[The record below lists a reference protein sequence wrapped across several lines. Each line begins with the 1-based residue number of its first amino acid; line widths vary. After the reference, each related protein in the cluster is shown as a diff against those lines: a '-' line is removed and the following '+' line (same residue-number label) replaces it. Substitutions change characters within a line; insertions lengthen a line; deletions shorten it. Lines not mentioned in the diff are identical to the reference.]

1 MSNSQNFSDQTGLPK
16 KSGGG
21 CLKALGIGCGSIVF
35 IVVMLP
41 TLVFSSGQ
49 SGGGIIAFIAVAV
62 VVTLLIVLSRRNA
75 RKNPQ
80 AVPPSSE
87 KYFAVDQPNYIST
100 DEETPD
106 VCTSKYLAEPPRPTY
121 SETSNNAAT
130 SGSYVVAPACSHRFL
145 TNELEG
151 KNTTTCVCGREYQ
164 TADLLEY
171 KRLQDELEATSAAL
185 QKLRFKLASV
195 EVSGATSS
203 ASVAGTAKTTVVA
216 PERIKVP
223 KQKVSLSL
231 QQWLIIGASILVLV
245 AGSVFVSTN
254 IKTMPQ
260 WQFELITISVGAA
273 TAFGAFKA
281 RNISVL
287 LANFLAVFSSAMQL
301 ATTSIIG
308 DQLSTDFIWSNAP
321 AWWWAIELTVLSA
334 AATILAKFSKNF
346 GWKAL
351 ALLGSTT
358 AAVVLELGVLNDK
371 ISHTAFP
378 LHLALVSL
386 TAVVVLAQN
395 RFLRAIPQPVVTN
408 QEFAAYAED
417 LAKREDNSL
426 RIVGVYAAALLL
438 VVGAG
443 LSVISIFWSNPSPFE
458 TLPLLVLAAAWVP
471 IALTGRFW
479 ANQVWSEDSE
489 LQANTVSSGAI
500 FVTLSI
506 AAAASAA
513 AVHMFSLVLSGVL
526 NVALLGVLLFAGAWA
541 RKLAPTANI
550 VTAGLWAASA
560 MWLEWLVL
568 TKGTLVQ
575 LGAAGIFVVLFSL
588 LLSLADLRLGINR
601 NRWIAPLV
609 NAIGLVLISIDV
621 KSHNTLAFDSMA
633 FALLTLV
640 IVAAG
645 NLQIAARAFISRKQ
659 GSTETAI
666 GTWISLGLSALT
678 LMYLQIPTNPAEW
691 NARHGSQIVVSLAF
705 MAYAVLAQVLAVST
719 PLKNG
724 FGRVLSANNYLG
736 QWAVVFGL
744 LLSVGSTSPDAIS
757 TNALLIGGLAVI
769 NYAFGTLSRSTVKMQ
784 LGYSSALASFLVY
797 QWSIEDSLRASNPD
811 WSAGSFGFAW
821 KLALQIALV
830 GAATWL
836 HTWFLRKRT
845 SVSELA
851 LVATPIVATGVA
863 LAFGAGAL
871 GYSLTHDGFAGALGA
886 LIVLSLA
893 ALASS
898 ALARFGKLAQ
908 IPSRSAA
915 LGWVGIEY
923 AGFGMLSNLML
934 PSDQSFIGAHLRWIL
949 STMVFAIVV
958 LLKHQKSSS
967 PALIGA
973 FYLANLTTAWGA
985 AELTSNLLNSGSA
998 PEPYTVWL
1006 AAALVVSTL
1015 VVGRNQG
1022 WLSRA
1027 LLIDVPLLGAAAV
1040 SAVYAFSPANTANA
1054 GTWRG
1059 TLAFAVIATHAYL
1072 RSKVVAPAI
1081 WVSVG
1086 YFAGAGSALWFGTGL
1101 HRWFFQTIDGPEIY
1115 SILVAASVVLG
1126 NRFLMSRLG
1135 AAVGSAIANL
1145 RAILLVGVL
1154 ALPSF
1159 VYGLLINPSMAVSE
1173 WRVMLAA
1180 AAVTTLAYQ
1189 RINLSGALP
1198 WIVTGYLAS
1207 ICTAWAAA
1215 GLLTGHAFTSPVGP
1229 EVYSLLILVAVLLT
1243 HRLALRHLKLKST
1256 WFSWGLPVGVVLL
1269 PSAIFTYT
1277 YLTTPLQ
1284 QLDGVQIARV
1294 VIALLVS
1301 AALLI
1306 QGARFGNLANAS
1318 MGLLGLAL
1326 IGIPNTAMHANSLI
1340 PDSQVEST
1348 ALVVGSLVFVTL
1360 WLLRKYSRVVGNS
1373 LLFIGVPV
1381 ILTLAPT
1388 LVMALIAL
1396 THPTLNT
1403 VDWWR
1408 FGIVLV
1414 ASMTL
1419 LFVGTMREIA
1429 GMFFPGL
1436 VSLLLAALPY
1446 GFRQTERNQWFL
1458 WVLLLLVAGVMVWLA
1473 VHLEKMK
1480 KAGRTSATWIKELK

>member
-1 MSNSQNFSDQTGLPK
+1 VANSQNFNDQSGLPK
-16 KSGGG
+16 KSSGGG

-35 IVVMLP
+35 LTVVVPMLM
-41 TLVFSSGQ
+41 F
-49 SGGGIIAFIAVAV
+49 GGGAGGGNFVAFIAVV
-62 VVTLLIVLSRRNA
+62 VVLTLLIVLSRRNA
-75 RKNPQ
+75 RKNPP
-80 AVPPSSE
+80 AVGPSSE
-87 KYFAVDQPNYIST
+87 KYFAADEPYEYST
-100 DEETPD
+100 DEAAP
-106 VCTSKYLAEPPRPTY
+106 VVGTSKYLAEPPRPTH
-121 SETSNNAAT
+121 SESATSNQA
-130 SGSYVVAPACSHRFL
+130 SGNFVVAPACQHRFL
-145 TNELEG
+145 TSELAG
-151 KNTTTCVCGREYQ
+151 KKTTTCVCGRKYQ

-185 QKLRFKLASV
+185 QKLRYKLASV
-195 EVSGATSS
+195 EVAGATSS
-203 ASVAGTAKTTVVA
+203 ASAASATTVAA
-216 PERIKVP
+216 PVRVKAP
-223 KQKVSLSL
+223 KAKVSLSL

-260 WQFELITISVGAA
+260 WQFELITIGVGAA

-281 RNISVL
+281 RRISVL

-321 AWWWAIELTVLSA
+321 AWWWAIELTVHSA
-334 AATILAKFSKNF
+334 AATVLAKFSRNF
-346 GWKAL
+346 GWKVL
-351 ALLGSTT
+351 ALLGSTA

-378 LHLALVSL
+378 LHLALVSIS
-386 TAVVVLAQN
+386 AVVVLAQN
-395 RFLRAIPQPVVTN
+395 RFLRAIPQPEVIDKA
-408 QEFAAYAED
+408 FAAYAED

-426 RIVGVYAAALLL
+426 RVVGVYAAALQL

-443 LSVISIFWSNPSPFE
+443 LSVISIFWSNPVPFE
-458 TLPLLVLAAAWVP
+458 VIPLLALAAAWVP
-471 IALTGRFW
+471 IALTSRFW
-479 ANQVWSEDSE
+479 ADQVWSTDSE
-489 LQANTVSSGAI
+489 AQANTVSSGTI

-506 AAAASAA
+506 AAAACAA
-513 AVHMFSLVLSGVL
+513 TVHGSSLLLSGLL
-526 NVALLGVLLFAGAWA
+526 NITLLGALLFAGPWA

-550 VTAGLWAASA
+550 VTGGLWAGAA
-560 MWLEWLVL
+560 VWLEWLVL
-568 TKGTLVQ
+568 TQGTLVQ
-575 LGAAGIFVVLFSL
+575 LYAAGIFVVLFGL
-588 LLSLADLRLGINR
+588 MLSLADLRLGILR
-601 NRWIAPLV
+601 NAWIAPLV
-609 NAIGLVLISIDV
+609 NGLGLVLISIDV
-621 KSHNTLAFDSMA
+621 KSHNTFAFDSAA
-633 FALLTLV
+633 FAVVALA

-645 NLQIAARAFISRKQ
+645 NLQIAARTYISSKQ
-659 GSTETAI
+659 GKTGSAL

-691 NARHGSQIVVSLAF
+691 NARHGSQIAISLAF
-705 MAYAVLAQVLAVST
+705 MAYAVLAQALAVWS
-719 PLKNG
+719 PLKKS
-724 FGRVLSANNYLG
+724 FGQVLSANNYLG

-784 LGYSSALASFLVY
+784 LGYSAALASFLVY
-797 QWSIEDSLRASNPD
+797 QWSVEDALRATNPD

-821 KLALQIALV
+821 KLALQVALV

-845 SVSELA
+845 NVSELT

-886 LIVLSLA
+886 LVVLSVA

-898 ALARFGKLAQ
+898 TLARFGKLAH
-908 IPSRSAA
+908 IPTRSAA

-923 AGFGMLSNLML
+923 ASFGILSNLML
-934 PSDQSFIGAHLRWIL
+934 PSDQHADGAHLSWIL
-949 STMVFAIVV
+949 STLVFAVVV
-958 LLKHQKSSS
+958 LLKHQKTSS
-967 PALIGA
+967 PALVGA
-973 FYLANLTTAWGA
+973 FYLANLSSAWGA
-985 AELTSNLLNSGSA
+985 ADLTSTWLNSGSA

-1006 AAALVVSTL
+1006 AAAIVVSTL
-1015 VVGRNQG
+1015 LVGRNQG

-1040 SAVYAFSPANTANA
+1040 SAIYALSPAITPDAA
-1054 GTWRG
+1054 TWRG
-1059 TLAFAVIATHAYL
+1059 TVAFGVIATHAYL
-1072 RSKVVAPAI
+1072 RSKVAAPGVWI
-1081 WVSVG
+1081 TVG
-1086 YFAGAGSALWFGTGL
+1086 YLAGAGSALWLGTGL
-1101 HRWFFQTIDGPEIY
+1101 HRWYFQTLGGPEIY
-1115 SILVAASVVLG
+1115 SILVAVSVVLG
-1126 NRFLMSRLG
+1126 NRLLVSRLG
-1135 AAVGSAIANL
+1135 AAVGSALADL

-1154 ALPSF
+1154 ALPSLF
-1159 VYGLLINPSMAVSE
+1159 YGLLINPSMAESE

-1180 AAVTTLAYQ
+1180 AAIAALAYL
-1189 RINLSGALP
+1189 RINRSGALP
-1198 WIVTGYLAS
+1198 WIVVGYLAS
-1207 ICTAWAAA
+1207 AGTAWAAA
-1215 GLLTGHAFTSPVGP
+1215 GLLTDHAFALPAGP
-1229 EVYSLLILVAVLLT
+1229 EVHSLLILVAVLLT

-1256 WFSWGLPVGVVLL
+1256 WFSWGLPVGVALL
-1269 PSAIFTYT
+1269 PSALFTYT
-1277 YLTTPLQ
+1277 YLTTPLD
-1284 QLDGVQIARV
+1284 QLHTGQIARV
-1294 VIALLVS
+1294 VIALVVS

-1381 ILTLAPT
+1381 ILTLAPA
-1388 LVMALIAL
+1388 LVKALIAL

-1446 GFRQTERNQWFL
+1446 GFRQTEQNQWFL